1 MVVFIICLSLIMIIL
16 IISLAIKSTTK
27 LKLADFVIDDYDDLK
42 EIIKLIK
49 NKEYI
54 RIFECLDFLLTLEL
68 CIFKKLPI
76 FKFRV
81 SDDEIAKFLKKQ
93 IKKHKLKKEEKDIKL
108 FAEEDKKQIDEDLPD
123 IDLESFELLMNL
135 GTENAGITAISSAII
150 SILISVTL
158 PILINKINLDK
169 FNYKINPVYLDKPF
183 FNINA
188 SAVLSISTVDLVK
201 LIR

>member
-1 MVVFIICLSLIMIIL
+1 MVVFIVCLSLIMIIL
-16 IISLAIKSTTK
+16 IAILIVKSTTK
-27 LKLADFVIDDYDDLK
+27 LKLADFVIDDYEDLK

-93 IKKHKLKKEEKDIKL
+93 IKKHKLKKEEKEIEL
-108 FAEEDKKQIDEDLPD
+108 FAKKDRKQIDEDLPD
-123 IDLESFELLMNL
+123 IDLESLDLLMNL
-135 GTENAGITAISSAII
+135 GTDNAGITAISSAMI

-158 PILINKINLDK
+158 PALINRINLDK
-169 FNYKINPVYLDKPF
+169 FNYEINPVYLDKPF

-188 SAVLSISTVDLVK
+188 SAVLSIATVDLVK

>member
-1 MVVFIICLSLIMIIL
+1 MVVFIVCLSVIMILL
-16 IISLAIKSTTK
+16 ITVVIIKSTTK
-27 LKLADFVIDDYDDLK
+27 LKLADFVIYNYDDLK

-49 NKEYI
+49 NREYI

-81 SDDEIAKFLKKQ
+81 SDDEIAKFLRKQ
-93 IKKHKLKKEEKDIKL
+93 IKKHKLKKEEKEVEL
-108 FAEEDKKQIDEDLPD
+108 FAKEDKKQIDEDLPD
-123 IDLESFELLMNL
+123 IDLESLDLLMNL
-135 GTENAGITAISSAII
+135 GTDNAGITAISSTII

-158 PILINKINLDK
+158 PALINRINLDK
-169 FNYKINPVYLDKPF
+169 FKYEINPVYLDKPF

-188 SAVLSISTVDLVK
+188 SAVLSIATVDLVK

>member
-1 MVVFIICLSLIMIIL
+1 MIIL

-42 EIIKLIK
+42 QIIKLIK

-93 IKKHKLKKEEKDIKL
+93 IKKHKLKREEKDVEK
-108 FAEEDKKQIDEDLPD
+108 FAKEDKKQIDEDLPD
-123 IDLESFELLMNL
+123 IDLESLDLLMNL
-135 GTENAGITAISSAII
+135 GTDNAGITAISSSMIA
-150 SILISVTL
+150 ILISVTL
-158 PILINKINLDK
+158 PALMNRIN
-169 FNYKINPVYLDKPF
+169 NYEINPVYLDKPF

-188 SAVLSISTVDLVK
+188 SAVLSIATVDLVK

>member
-1 MVVFIICLSLIMIIL
+1 MVFIICLSLIMIIL

-158 PILINKINLDK
+158 PILINKINLQ
-169 FNYKINPVYLDKPF
+169 
-183 FNINA
+183 NIKHMYM
-188 SAVLSISTVDLVK
+188 VI
-201 LIR
+201 